1 MADRRGVIRIIG
13 GALMSVMGA
22 ALAIP
27 GAIFYTGPARRKREA
42 DSAVDVGA
50 MERLPEG
57 VPVRVPVV
65 VKRRLDAWTA
75 FSDVT
80 LGAAWLV
87 RKGAEIKAFSTVC
100 PHAGCSID
108 YDAPKNCFA
117 CPCHGSVF
125 APDGAR
131 TDGPSPR
138 SMDTL
143 DVQVKEGRVLV
154 AYKRFRQGVGAK
166 EPV

>member
-1 MADRRGVIRIIG
+1 MADRRGFMRIIG
-13 GALMSVMGA
+13 AALMSLMGS
-22 ALAIP
+22 ALAVP
-27 GAIFYTGPARRKREA
+27 AAIFYTAPARRKREA
-42 DSAVDVGA
+42 EGSVDVGA
-50 MERLPEG
+50 LERLPEG
-57 VPVRVPVV
+57 VPARVPVV

-75 FSDVT
+75 FTDVT

-108 YDAPKNCFA
+108 WDGPKSCFA

-125 APDGAR
+125 SPDGER
-131 TDGPSPR
+131 TEGPSPR
-138 SMDTL
+138 GMDAL
-143 DVQVKEGRVLV
+143 DVEVKEGRVLL
-154 AYKRFRQGVGAK
+154 AYRRFRQGVREK